1 MQMDSFVAG
10 CAEVQKCGQGRYNSA
25 EDFSMESMETD
36 EGCTVEVEWEEGE
49 YELLERLAAH
59 HGLSIEDT
67 LRYALKV
74 ACEKQGIFI
83 EDPGPA
89 GKP

>member
-1 MQMDSFVAG
+1 
-10 CAEVQKCGQGRYNSA
+10 
-25 EDFSMESMETD
+25 METGEMETKIEPGDD
-36 EGCTVEVEWEEGE
+36 EGCIIEIEWEEGE

-59 HGLSIEDT
+59 LGMSIDDT
-67 LRYALKV
+67 VRYALKV
-74 ACEKQGIFI
+74 SAEKQGIFI